1 MYSITSSILKY
12 LIRIIVVVTIVY
24 IAILVKAWNC
34 DRVGMD
40 YDIFIQGCVVRGV
53 K

>member
-1 MYSITSSILKY
+1 MYDILKY
-12 LIRIIVVVTIVY
+12 LT
-24 IAILVKAWNC
+24 ILVLCLVLYYIGLQIRAWNC